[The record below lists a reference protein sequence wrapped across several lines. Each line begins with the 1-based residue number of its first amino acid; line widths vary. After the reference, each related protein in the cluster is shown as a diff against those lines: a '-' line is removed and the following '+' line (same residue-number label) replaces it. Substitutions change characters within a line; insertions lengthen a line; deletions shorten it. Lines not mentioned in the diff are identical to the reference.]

1 VRDLAKLPKAHL
13 HLHFTGSLR
22 VSSLREMSAE
32 HGIRLPPALTDGVAL
47 RVPADERGWFRFQR
61 LYDAARHCVRSEAD
75 MRRLVAEAAAD
86 DAAEGSGRLEIQVDP
101 TSYAPFVGG
110 ITPAVEIVLDEAR
123 AASAAHGVEV
133 AVVVAASRMR
143 HPLDARTLA
152 RLAARYAGDGPG
164 EIVGFGLSNDERR
177 GDTSE
182 FAAAFRIA
190 RRAGLA
196 SVPHGGERLGPAHL
210 GEVVGALTPDRLG
223 HGVRAVEDPALLG
236 SLVESGVALEV
247 CPASN
252 VSLGVYER
260 DDDVPLRTLV
270 DAGAQVAL
278 GADDPLLFGSRLVQ
292 QYETARTVHGFSD
305 PELADLARAS
315 VRGSRASETTR
326 KRLLAG
332 VDDWL
337 SSPSHPAA
345 G

>member
-1 VRDLAKLPKAHL
+1 ALP
-13 HLHFTGSLR
+13 
-22 VSSLREMSAE
+22 
-32 HGIRLPPALTDGVAL
+32 I
-47 RVPADERGWFRFQR
+47 
-61 LYDAARHCVRSEAD
+61 
-75 MRRLVAEAAAD
+75 
-86 DAAEGSGRLEIQVDP
+86 
-101 TSYAPFVGG
+101 
-110 ITPAVEIVLDEAR
+110 
-123 AASAAHGVEV
+123 
-133 AVVVAASRMR
+133 
-143 HPLDARTLA
+143 
-152 RLAARYAGDGPG
+152 
-164 EIVGFGLSNDERR
+164 
-177 GDTSE
+177 
-182 FAAAFRIA
+182 
-190 RRAGLA
+190 
-196 SVPHGGERLGPAHL
+196 
-210 GEVVGALTPDRLG
+210 
-223 HGVRAVEDPALLG
+223 
-236 SLVESGVALEV
+236 SGVALEV